1 MLINYVILLVLGNSD
16 DLTEAVVG
24 HSDNTSEAA
33 VDTELCLMMF
43 VKAKVVRDEMQ
54 L

>member
-1 MLINYVILLVLGNSD
+1 MHCLM
-16 DLTEAVVG
+16 EAVTG
-24 HSDNTSEAA
+24 HSDKTSEAA

-54 L
+54 P

>member
-1 MLINYVILLVLGNSD
+1 MNKLDWCCKFYIIEVGVDVL
-16 DLTEAVVG
+16 
-24 HSDNTSEAA
+24 EAA

-54 L
+54 P